1 MEIKTQLLPVNTKRR
16 SGKRIEKVVF
26 FVDHDTGGGGS
37 TAQNNVTY
45 FNRTA
50 NEMEASAHIFID
62 DKEAIMCIPCLEN
75 PEKAWHVWYS
85 KTKDNQLY
93 GDDANDIA
101 IGLELCHF
109 PNDFE
114 RNMKAYNN
122 YIEVAAY
129 LAKFHGVDPSKRSG
143 HFEIDP
149 ERKVDPNTA
158 LKRINKT
165 YADMKR
171 DIVNKY
177 NELYNKPVEPK
188 QPVYPVL
195 ELGAK
200 GKEVKLL
207 QERLLLHGYNIGVI
221 DGIFGKVTDAKTR
234 DFQKSN
240 KLLADGIVGV
250 KTWGILMENPVV
262 LKPSQPIEPTPIKK
276 YEILKPNSYTTVVKI
291 ARKYIDNID
300 VVQANG
306 KVELMS
312 SFYNRLRCD
321 FLLNGGLYVGGTGA
335 SINLLVNEGKSVT
348 AGNYSKF
355 SLKTYKDKRF
365 DFGTYKYTPDLK
377 DAIGASPT
385 LIVDGKINIDCLNMD
400 KKITDYKHPRSA
412 VGMND
417 DFFFI
422 VAVDGRKLGKLGMTV
437 RELADLMLKLGC
449 IFAMNLDGGYSTQ
462 LLHDGKQINSVVEK
476 RAVANAIAF
485 FLKK

>member
-1 MEIKTQLLPVNTKRR
+1 MIEIKTQLLPINTKRR
-16 SGKRIEKVVF
+16 SGKRIDKVVF

-50 NEMEASAHIFID
+50 NELEASAHIFID
-62 DKEAIMCIPCLEN
+62 DKEAIMCVPCLEK

-109 PNDFE
+109 PNDYE
-114 RNMKAYNN
+114 RNMNAYNN

-158 LKRINKT
+158 LKRIGKT
-165 YADMKR
+165 YEDMKK

-188 QPVYPVL
+188 QPVYPTLKLGDKSDEVKKL
-195 ELGAK
+195 QQRLNIHGAK
-200 GKEVKLL
+200 LVCDGDFGNKTLQAVKVF
-207 QERLLLHGYNIGVI
+207 QES
-221 DGIFGKVTDAKTR
+221 K
-234 DFQKSN
+234 
-240 KLLADGIVGV
+240 KLEADGIVG
-250 KTWGILMENPVV
+250 KITWGELMKNPVV
-262 LKPSQPIEPTPIKK
+262 QPQPTQPTPIKK

-312 SFYNRLRCD
+312 SFYNRTKAS
-321 FLLNGGLYVGGTGA
+321 FLINGGLYVYGTGA

-348 AGNYSKF
+348 AGNYSKYG
-355 SLKTYKDKRF
+355 LKTYKDKTYE
-365 DFGTYKYTPDLK
+365 FGIYKYTPELK
-377 DAIGASPT
+377 DMLGGSPM
-385 LIVDGKINIDCLNMD
+385 LVIDGKINIDVNMG
-400 KKITDYKHPRSA
+400 KSITDTNPRSA
-412 VGMND
+412 IGYDNTYLYLVT
-417 DFFFI
+417 I
-422 VAVDGRKLGKLGMTV
+422 DGRRLGKLGATMQQ
-437 RELADLMLKLGC
+437 LAEFMLKLGC
-449 IFAMNLDGGYSTQ
+449 TFGMNLDGGGSVRM
-462 LLHDGKQINSVVEK
+462 LEKDKVLNSPTEN
-476 RAVANAIAF
+476 RAVANTIAVY
-485 FLKK
+485 LK